1 MQRVAIAVLMMTVM
15 TACGGGGGDGTT
27 APTPPPANAGVA
39 TVTVTM
45 SPAQITVGAT
55 ATATA
60 ELRSGVGAVIT
71 GRPVDW
77 SSSAP
82 AIASVNSAG
91 VVSAI
96 AAGSATITATSEG
109 KSGSAPIA
117 VAPAPVATVAIT
129 LAVPSLTLG
138 ATTTAS
144 AVLRDERGAT
154 LTGRAITWSSTSP
167 SVAAVSTDG
176 AITTLA
182 VGTTTITA
190 SSEGKS
196 ASATLTVIPVPVA
209 TVTVTAPQSSLTVG
223 GSTQATAVTRSANGQ
238 VLTDRVITWSS
249 SAPSVASVSSTGVI
263 LAIAPGAVTVSATSE
278 GRTAA
283 LAVSV
288 LAPAPAVVE
297 ISPATVTL
305 APSQTASLTATVRD
319 ASGNVLTGQ
328 SVSWGTTSPFVATV
342 SASGVVTGVTSGTAT
357 ITATAGGKTGLA
369 SVTVRSSIATVTLS
383 GSSRLKVGDS
393 YAYTATARLSDG
405 TIVSRPVTWGIVETG
420 RAVVTATGLVTPL
433 QSGSFT
439 IRVVI
444 DGEGWTVSS
453 TAYDWT
459 TLTSVGFSV
468 AVLAADISV
477 IGRRGIST
485 HPELVIACDNATG
498 FFLMWVDT
506 REFITKNGTIA
517 FSFDGVAPVT
527 AVWRELSPEYE
538 TLYHPGPNGSTKV
551 FASQI
556 AASRQFGFAFTEY
569 LGTAKATIFRVTGLS
584 PLLSPLL
591 TQCPS
596 NAIVAGVPSAGGDAG
611 ELESAAARVMAEYEA
626 VRGRSSARTMLPAAA
641 ARAVSGPGVGDRS
654 ELLRQWP
661 VWTGARVETQQ
672 AKRMR

>member
-1 MQRVAIAVLMMTVM
+1 MQRIAIAVLMMAVM
-15 TACGGGGGDGTT
+15 TACGGGGGDGST

-55 ATATA
+55 ATATV
-60 ELRSGVGAVIT
+60 ELRSGAGAVLT
-71 GRPVDW
+71 GRVVDW
-77 SSSAP
+77 SSSAS

-96 AAGSATITATSEG
+96 AAGLATITATSEG

-129 LAVPSLTLG
+129 LALSTLTLG

-167 SVAAVSTDG
+167 SVATVSTDG

-182 VGTTTITA
+182 VGATTITA

-223 GSTQATAVTRSANGQ
+223 SSTQATAVTRSANGQ
-238 VLTDRVITWSS
+238 VLTDRAITWSS

-278 GRTAA
+278 GRTAT

-305 APSQTASLTATVRD
+305 APLQTASLTATVRD

-328 SVSWGTTSPFVATV
+328 SVSWGTTSPAVATV
-342 SASGVVTGVTSGTAT
+342 SASGVVTGVNSGAVT

-393 YAYTATARLSDG
+393 YAYTVTARLSDG

-439 IRVVI
+439 IRLVI
-444 DGEGWTVSS
+444 DGEAWTVSY
-453 TAYDWT
+453 TAYDWDAFVGSSGT
-459 TLTSVGFSV
+459 YYATL
-468 AVLAADISV
+468 LADEAITNRAGTVD
-477 IGRRGIST
+477 R
-485 HPELVIACDNATG
+485 PELVVSCGA
-498 FFLMWVDT
+498 
-506 REFITKNGTIA
+506 
-517 FSFDGVAPVT
+517 
-527 AVWRELSPEYE
+527 
-538 TLYHPGPNGSTKV
+538 
-551 FASQI
+551 
-556 AASRQFGFAFTEY
+556 AASLYGCVRLTSSPRMALSRTASTMPHRSAPRGVNSRLTIEHS
-569 LGTAKATIFRVTGLS
+569 GTPAPMGVRRLSRRKLQSRVAS
-584 PLLSPLL
+584 AS
-591 TQCPS
+591 
-596 NAIVAGVPSAGGDAG
+596 PSA
-611 ELESAAARVMAEYEA
+611 SIRW
-626 VRGRSSARTMLPAAA
+626 GRKLPVFVSLACCRCSRRFSRSARAMPSWRVC
-641 ARAVSGPGVGDRS
+641 RAPGVT
-654 ELLRQWP
+654 P
-661 VWTGARVETQQ
+661 VSSGAPRR
-672 AKRMR
+672 A